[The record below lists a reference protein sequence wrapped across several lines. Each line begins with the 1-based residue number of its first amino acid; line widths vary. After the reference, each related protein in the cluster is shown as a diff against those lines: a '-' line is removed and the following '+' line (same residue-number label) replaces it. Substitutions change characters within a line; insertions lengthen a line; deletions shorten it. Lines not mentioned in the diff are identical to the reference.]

1 MILTQQ
7 GAEFIM
13 PHGFLIKAGS
23 MVAALVILAACAD
36 EPPATDASDAG
47 SGGAT
52 QTAAPAPAPAPAP
65 KVVTQPSGPKDGSQE
80 HFVLNVGD
88 RVFFAFDSHELNR
101 DAQDVLRRQAAYLAR
116 FPSKRIVLEGHA
128 DERGTREYNLGL
140 GERRANAAK
149 EYLASLGIAPSRV
162 TTISY
167 GKERPIALGHNESA
181 WAQNR
186 RSVTVISN

>member
-1 MILTQQ
+1 
-7 GAEFIM
+7 M